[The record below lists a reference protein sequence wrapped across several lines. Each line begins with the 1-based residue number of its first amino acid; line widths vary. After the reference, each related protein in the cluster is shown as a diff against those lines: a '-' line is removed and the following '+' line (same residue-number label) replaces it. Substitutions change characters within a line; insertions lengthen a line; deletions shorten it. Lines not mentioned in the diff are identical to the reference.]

1 MRLKRMRC
9 VAISGKMCTGKST
22 LLKILQSKEP
32 LFTRVSLADPVKDVA
47 WNYFMMPKGEKDRK
61 LLQQIGQRFRSIRAS
76 VWIDILH
83 HKGNLMLTKGEFP
96 ICDDVR
102 FPNELESM
110 RDKNWVLVRLTLPEE
125 EQLNRIKR
133 TYGNGW
139 EGHWVNRNE
148 ESETSLDNIGD
159 NEFNFVFENMDFEE
173 LNRLADDIISVA
185 SQ

>member
-1 MRLKRMRC
+1 MRGI
-9 VAISGKMCTGKST
+9 AISGKMCTGKST
-22 LLKILQSKEP
+22 LLKIIQSKEP
-32 LFTRVSLADPVKDVA
+32 LFTRVSLADPVKEVA
-47 WNYFMMPKGEKDRK
+47 WNYFMMPKGEKDRG

-83 HKGNLMLTKGEFP
+83 RKGDIMFTNGLFP

-110 RDKNWVLVRLTLPEE
+110 RDNNWVLVKLTLPEE

-133 TYGNGW
+133 TYGNEW
-139 EGHWVNRNE
+139 ESHWNNRFE
-148 ESETSLDNIGD
+148 ESETSLDD
-159 NEFNFVFENMDFEE
+159 TSDKVFNFVFENMDFEE
-173 LNRLADDIISVA
+173 LNRLADDIIFVA